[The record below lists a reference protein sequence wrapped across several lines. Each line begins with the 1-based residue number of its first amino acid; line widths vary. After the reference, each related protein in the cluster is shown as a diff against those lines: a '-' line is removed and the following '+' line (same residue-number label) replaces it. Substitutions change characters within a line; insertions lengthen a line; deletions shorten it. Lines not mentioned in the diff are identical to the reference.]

1 LQQRQT
7 GADSAAKRHFQRAI
21 VAFNQGFGEGFSV
34 ISAYGEFRGALKRD
48 ASDGYA

>member
-21 VAFNQGFGEGFSV
+21 VAFNQGFGKGFSV
-34 ISAYGEFRGALKRD
+34 ISEYIEFRGGAE
-48 ASDGYA
+48 